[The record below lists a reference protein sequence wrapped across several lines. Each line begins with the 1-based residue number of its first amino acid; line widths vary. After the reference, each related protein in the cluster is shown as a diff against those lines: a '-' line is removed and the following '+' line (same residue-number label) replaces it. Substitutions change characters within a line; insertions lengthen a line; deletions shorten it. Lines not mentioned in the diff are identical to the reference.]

1 MGADRGVVHYSN
13 FHDRIGGPLIA
24 LGASRCGTSR
34 KYSRC
39 GTVDL
44 ENVPPV
50 GQMRCKDFAPNGG
63 GGSGMICLFCGE
75 KIRWWQNKVR
85 SVITAN
91 HYHSTCLWD
100 AGRSNHQKRK
110 GNDQA
115 LSPSRPRRSPEL
127 TAPTISA
134 GKGSRVLSTG
144 TPQSPQHRV
153 I

>member
-1 MGADRGVVHYSN
+1 
-13 FHDRIGGPLIA
+13 
-24 LGASRCGTSR
+24 
-34 KYSRC
+34 
-39 GTVDL
+39 
-44 ENVPPV
+44 
-50 GQMRCKDFAPNGG
+50 
-63 GGSGMICLFCGE
+63 MICLFCGE

-85 SVITAN
+85 SVITAY

-100 AGRSNHQKRK
+100 AGRSNYQKRE

-127 TAPTISA
+127 TAPTISL

-144 TPQSPQHRV
+144 TPRSPQRRV